1 MQDSSENLVGV
12 LFVLGLVFM
21 GLLFLAVMRSYKY
34 VCRRGNNSSY
44 RRVFVGFY
52 SMVWA
57 TIILTLGLYGS
68 LTALFKQLDTTIIS
82 TVAFYFFPTILMV
95 LCYVLL
101 YFQLDLMMRKSK
113 IQSSQSMVNK
123 LSKTSKLAHA
133 LRVWVM
139 ALVTLF
145 VCI

>member
-1 MQDSSENLVGV
+1 MRDSSENLVGV
-12 LFVLGLVFM
+12 LFVLGLVYL
-21 GLLFLAVMRSYKY
+21 GLLFLAVIRSYDK

-52 SMVWA
+52 SMIWA

-68 LTALFKQLDTTIIS
+68 LTAHFYKLDTTMVS

-101 YFQLDLMMRKSK
+101 YF
-113 IQSSQSMVNK
+113 
-123 LSKTSKLAHA
+123 
-133 LRVWVM
+133 
-139 ALVTLF
+139 
-145 VCI
+145 